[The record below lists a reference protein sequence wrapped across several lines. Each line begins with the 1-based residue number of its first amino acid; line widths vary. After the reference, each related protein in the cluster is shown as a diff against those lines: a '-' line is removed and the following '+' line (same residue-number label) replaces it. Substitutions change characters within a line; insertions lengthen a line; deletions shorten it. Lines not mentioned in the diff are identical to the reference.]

1 MGGIEFVGLNR
12 FWVTKCTFVFTGPC
26 FPRPHIERT
35 VFCLCFVLLGGAFQ
49 ESTVLESILREI
61 TLFGNVSWFV
71 WLNYP

>member
-12 FWVTKCTFVFTGPC
+12 FWVTKCTLFSLGLAFLG
-26 FPRPHIERT
+26 FILRGQ
-35 VFCLCFVLLGGAFQ
+35 CFVGVYILLGGAFR